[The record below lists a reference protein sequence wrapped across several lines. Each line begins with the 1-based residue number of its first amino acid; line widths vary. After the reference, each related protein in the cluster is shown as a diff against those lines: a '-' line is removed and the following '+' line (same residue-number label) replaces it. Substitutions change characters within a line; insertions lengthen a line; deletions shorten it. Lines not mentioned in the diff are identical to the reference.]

1 MSVTTSIRKDA
12 SLEGQEYVSAQ
23 ASTRST
29 VVKER
34 VPRRR
39 TPMLNAMG
47 RVLTVVPP
55 LVLAVLLFVSWYI
68 TTATARVSSLFLP
81 KPGDVFASLFDG
93 IVSGMYLSN
102 TLVTVQE
109 SMLGFLVALAIALPL
124 GYGIA
129 KSRLLAITIQPY
141 LSAGQAIPAVV
152 IAPLLILWLGYG
164 ILPNVVICTLVV
176 LFPVVINT
184 VLGIQTIE
192 RALIDAARVEGAAGW
207 SLLAHVEFPL
217 ALPAILAAIRSGF
230 TLSIVGALVG
240 EVVSGGDS
248 GLGSLVVLAKNQY
261 NTPFMFATLVVLA
274 ALAALYYGATWFLVK
289 LAEVIY

>member
-12 SLEGQEYVSAQ
+12 SLEGREYVAAQ
-23 ASTRST
+23 ARTRST
-29 VVKER
+29 TVKER
-34 VPRRR
+34 ATRRR
-39 TPMLNAMG
+39 TPMLNVMG
-47 RVLTVVPP
+47 QVLTVVPP

-68 TTATARVSSLFLP
+68 TTVTGRVSSLFLP
-81 KPGDVFASLFDG
+81 KPGDVLASLSDG
-93 IVSGMYLSN
+93 IASGMYLSN

-109 SMLGFLVALAIALPL
+109 SMLGFLIALAIALPL

-141 LSAGQAIPAVV
+141 LSAGQAIPAIV

-176 LFPVVINT
+176 LFPMVINT
-184 VLGIQTIE
+184 ILGMRTID
-192 RALIDAARVEGAAGW
+192 RALIDAARVEGAASW

-274 ALAALYYGATWFLVK
+274 ALAALYYGVTWFLVK
-289 LAEVIY
+289 LAEVVY

>member
-1 MSVTTSIRKDA
+1 MSVTTSIREDA
-12 SLEGQEYVSAQ
+12 SLEGHRHVSAR
-23 ASTRST
+23 ADTLSSAAKR
-29 VVKER
+29 R
-34 VPRRR
+34 VTRRR
-39 TPMLNAMG
+39 TSMLNVMG
-47 RVLTVVPP
+47 WVLTVIPP
-55 LVLAVLLFVSWYI
+55 LVLALVLFMSWYI
-68 TTATARVSSLFLP
+68 TTATGSISSLFLP
-81 KPGDVFASLFDG
+81 KPGDVFASLSDG
-93 IVSGMYLSN
+93 IASGMYLSN

-109 SMLGFLVALAIALPL
+109 STLGFLTALAIALPL

-129 KSRLLAITIQPY
+129 KSRLLAATIQPY
-141 LSAGQAIPAVV
+141 LSAGQAIPAIV

-164 ILPNVVICTLVV
+164 ILPNIVICTLVV

-184 VLGIQTIE
+184 ILGVQTIDQ
-192 RALIDAARVEGAAGW
+192 ALLDAAHVEGASGW

-217 ALPAILAAIRSGF
+217 ALPALLAAVRSGF

-274 ALAALYYGATWFLVK
+274 GLAALYYSATWLLVK

>member
-12 SLEGQEYVSAQ
+12 SLEGREYVSAQ
-23 ASTRST
+23 GSTRLT
-29 VVKER
+29 TVKER
-34 VPRRR
+34 ATRRSI
-39 TPMLNAMG
+39 PMLSVMG
-47 RVLTVVPP
+47 QILTVVPP
-55 LVLAVLLFVSWYI
+55 LVLAVLLFASWYI
-68 TTATARVSSLFLP
+68 TTATGRISSLFLP
-81 KPGDVFASLFDG
+81 KPGDVFASLSDG
-93 IVSGMYLSN
+93 IASGMYLGN

-109 SMLGFLVALAIALPL
+109 SMLGFLIALAIALPL

-141 LSAGQAIPAVV
+141 LSAGQAIPAIV

-176 LFPVVINT
+176 LFPMVINT
-184 VLGIQTIE
+184 ILGMRTID
-192 RALIDAARVEGAAGW
+192 RALIDAARVEGAASW

-274 ALAALYYGATWFLVK
+274 ALAALYYGVTWFLVK
-289 LAEVIY
+289 LAEVVY

>member
-1 MSVTTSIRKDA
+1 
-12 SLEGQEYVSAQ
+12 
-23 ASTRST
+23 
-29 VVKER
+29 
-34 VPRRR
+34 
-39 TPMLNAMG
+39 MLNVIG
-47 RVLTVVPP
+47 QVLTVVPP
-55 LVLAVLLFVSWYI
+55 LVLALLLFVCWYI
-68 TTATARVSSLFLP
+68 TTATGRVSSLFLP
-81 KPGDVFASLFDG
+81 KPGDVFASLSDG
-93 IVSGMYLSN
+93 IASGMYLSN

-109 SMLGFLVALAIALPL
+109 SVLGFLIALAIALPL

-141 LSAGQAIPAVV
+141 LSAGQAIPAIV

-176 LFPVVINT
+176 LFPMVINT
-184 VLGIQTIE
+184 ILGVQTID
-192 RALIDAARVEGAAGW
+192 RALIDAAHVEGAAGW

-217 ALPAILAAIRSGF
+217 ALPALLAAVRSGF

-248 GLGSLVVLAKNQY
+248 GLGSLVLLAKNQY

-274 ALAALYYGATWFLVK
+274 ALAALYYGGTWLLVK